1 MKTDK
6 SVDVAPDD
14 PKNFVYIIFYWLG
27 IGTLLPW
34 NFFISVSE
42 YWKYKFRTVNGTYD
56 AALDNS
62 TAGMVLNDFQMSWS
76 SHLAVASM
84 VPNVTMLLLNAVF
97 GHRFKT
103 QPRLLISLIFVI
115 VLFIVTVTMTRIDT
129 DSWQE
134 TFYYGTLASVV
145 IININAAIF
154 QGGLLG
160 VAGKFPPK
168 YMGGVFSGQ
177 ALGGIFA
184 SGTNIVLLALG
195 ANVVNAAFYDFLI
208 AVIFLGT
215 ALVTYLMVTR
225 SEFFQHFADEN
236 SAKTVMKL
244 PEDGKLLGEMEPGVA
259 LIQPKSVNL
268 WSVFVQILFYAIAVF
283 SIFTVTLGCFPSITV
298 LVESSYLGT
307 TWGDVYFIPV
317 ACFLLFNVGDFL
329 GRTAAEFLKWPKPGR
344 AGMIIVL
351 LISLARFAFIPLFIF
366 CNIND
371 SNRNVSMTVFG
382 ADWAYFLIMSMFSLS
397 NGYLASICMISA
409 PQLLKTP
416 EEQQT
421 AASLMVA
428 LLGLGLGCGS
438 FVSNFF
444 VKLV

>member
-1 MKTDK
+1 MI
-6 SVDVAPDD
+6 P
-14 PKNFVYIIFYWLG
+14 FIFF
-27 IGTLLPW
+27 P
-34 NFFISVSE
+34 
-42 YWKYKFRTVNGTYD
+42 
-56 AALDNS
+56 
-62 TAGMVLNDFQMSWS
+62 
-76 SHLAVASM
+76 
-84 VPNVTMLLLNAVF
+84 
-97 GHRFKT
+97 
-103 QPRLLISLIFVI
+103 
-115 VLFIVTVTMTRIDT
+115 
-129 DSWQE
+129 
-134 TFYYGTLASVV
+134 
-145 IININAAIF
+145 
-154 QGGLLG
+154 GGLLG